1 MLNIVIPLAGKGSRF
16 LAAGFK
22 TPKPLI
28 TVDKVPVI
36 SYVIANLTPAQPHR
50 FIFICREEHIAGHGL
65 ARVLEEL
72 APGCVIIPI
81 TEVTAGAA
89 CTVLLARDYIDN
101 TDPLMIANS
110 DQLVD
115 ADIDLYL
122 KSMKDADGLIMTMT
136 ACDPKWS
143 FVRLDG
149 AGRVVEVAE
158 KKVVSNEATVGI
170 YNFRQGSYFV
180 EAAEQMIKK
189 DLRVNGEF
197 YVAPVYNE
205 MVAKGLEIIIFSAGS
220 EFDGM
225 YGLGIPADVER
236 FAGMNIAKRFLKGA
250 PRRRPAPPGQ

>member
-16 LAAGFK
+16 LAAGFN

-28 TVDKVPVI
+28 AVDNAPVI

-50 FIFICREEHIAGHGL
+50 FIFLCLAEHLARHGL
-65 ARVLEEL
+65 ARVLEDL
-72 APGCVIIPI
+72 APGCVIIPV

-89 CTVLLARDYIDN
+89 CTVLLARGYIN
-101 TDPLMIANS
+101 NPEPLMIANG

-115 ADIDLYL
+115 TDIDLYL
-122 KSMKDADGLIMTMT
+122 RSMGNADGLIMTMR
-136 ACDPKWS
+136 ADDPKWS

-149 AGRVVEVAE
+149 RGRVIEVAE

-170 YNFRQGSYFV
+170 YNFRHGSYFV
-180 EAAEQMIKK
+180 DAAEQMLKK

-205 MVAKGLEIIIFSAGS
+205 MAAKGREIIIFSAGG

-236 FAGMNIAKRFLKGA
+236 FAELNIARRFLKGA
-250 PRRRPAPPGQ
+250 PRRKSGPPER